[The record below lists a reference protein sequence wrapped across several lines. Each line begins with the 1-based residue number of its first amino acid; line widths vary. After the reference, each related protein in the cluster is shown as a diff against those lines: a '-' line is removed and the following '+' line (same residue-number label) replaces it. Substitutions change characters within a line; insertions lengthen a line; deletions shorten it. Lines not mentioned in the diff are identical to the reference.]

1 MPNKWLNW
9 TPERDETMGKSPT
22 PGPSKPSEPGFDG
35 FEGQPP
41 GLFPI
46 IQVHEDGSQ
55 SGTDAIEKAGD
66 DGPSK
71 PSEHP
76 AGPVPPLVPDDGGDP
91 WPTESIT
98 AERRFCQSHAK
109 LFPFLGRKVL
119 TPDGPGTLQQVFA
132 DRVTVLLDSDLGRCA
147 VFAPEEIR
155 TIAARG
161 DD

>member
-1 MPNKWLNW
+1 
-9 TPERDETMGKSPT
+9 MGKSPT

-46 IQVHEDGSQ
+46 IQGQEEDSRAGS
-55 SGTDAIEKAGD
+55 DVIEKAGNPS
-66 DGPSK
+66 PSK
-71 PSEHP
+71 PSEHRTIP
-76 AGPVPPLVPDDGGDP
+76 ALPLVLADGGDP

>member
-1 MPNKWLNW
+1 
-9 TPERDETMGKSPT
+9 MGKSPT
-22 PGPSKPSEPGFDG
+22 P
-35 FEGQPP
+35 
-41 GLFPI
+41 
-46 IQVHEDGSQ
+46 
-55 SGTDAIEKAGD
+55 
-66 DGPSK
+66 GPSK